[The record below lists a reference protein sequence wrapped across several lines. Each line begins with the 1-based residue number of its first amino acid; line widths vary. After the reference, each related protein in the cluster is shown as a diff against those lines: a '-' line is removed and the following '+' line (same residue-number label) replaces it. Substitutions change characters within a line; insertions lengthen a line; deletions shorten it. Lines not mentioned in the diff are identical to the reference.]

1 MLVCEPIEMSL
12 DNISVSLPED
22 DAPAW
27 DGVTAWGLGAWVV
40 RGHRIFESMIA
51 DNTGID
57 PAAVDQSKVSAEW
70 LEVQYTNAFR
80 AFDGVL
86 DNPTVGAE
94 NIVIDITVADSF
106 DVLGLFGVRAVSV
119 SVAFY
124 NAAGQQVGERSL
136 SLGGRIVSSWL
147 EWFTVRPDPRRDKAF
162 FYNIPVS
169 ARRAVI
175 RIDGGDLR
183 LGEVFLGRSF
193 YVGEAQPKTAGRAV
207 TASRYEVNDFGRTIW
222 TKRPTRREM
231 TYIVEAERLAFEA
244 IEPRMGELA
253 GSLVV
258 TVGAFEIPSTIQFG
272 ILGTIDW
279 AEDGPDEYLY
289 SFTIKGLS

>member
-1 MLVCEPIEMSL
+1 MLVCEPVEMSL
-12 DNISVSLPED
+12 DAISVSLPED

-27 DGVTAWGLGAWVV
+27 DGVTVWELGAWVV
-40 RGHRIFESMIA
+40 RDHRIFESMVA

-57 PAAVDQSKVSAEW
+57 PATVDQSKVSAEW

-86 DNPTVGAE
+86 DNPTVGSE
-94 NIVIDITVADSF
+94 KIEIDVTVAESF
-106 DVLGLFGVRAVSV
+106 DVLGLFGVRGVSV
-119 SVAFY
+119 SVTFY
-124 NAAGQQVGERSL
+124 NAAGQKVGERNL
-136 SLGGRIVSSWL
+136 SLGGRIVSGWM
-147 EWFTVRPDPRRDKAF
+147 EWFTVQPTPRRDKAF

-169 ARRAVI
+169 ARRAVVELQ
-175 RIDGGDLR
+175 GGALR

-193 YVGEAQPKTAGRAV
+193 YVGEAQPRTAGRAV

-231 TYIVEAERLAFEA
+231 TYIVEADRLAFES
-244 IEPRMGELA
+244 IEPRMGDLA

-258 TVGAFEIPSTIQFG
+258 TVGAFNIPSTIQFG

-289 SFTIKGLS
+289 SFSIKGLS